1 MGIIL
6 ACQTKSIIRYLFLIC
21 GLAGFLGFL
30 STVLLD
36 RVMFGVWAIPVLGN
50 FHFNVIQGK
59 INPPELGSKS
69 DCWMF

>member
-6 ACQTKSIIRYLFLIC
+6 ARQTNSIFTYLFMIC

-36 RVMFGVWAIPVLGN
+36 RAMFGVWAIPVLGN

-59 INPPELGSKS
+59 TDKENLI
-69 DCWMF
+69 

>member
-6 ACQTKSIIRYLFLIC
+6 ARQSKMAFNYIFAIC
-21 GLAGFLGFL
+21 ALAGFLGFL
-30 STVLLD
+30 STVILD

-59 INPPELGSKS
+59 ETDGAP
-69 DCWMF
+69 